1 MNKRNKSILAFFGL
15 TNLGRAIFKRATLI
29 TTLVCISLFFSP
41 SLVSAQEVGDEL
53 DANIRGFIYFNKH
66 VTGFYSTST
75 EWTSHKLEGTDYYGW
90 DFDSNPLTKYD
101 NGIYEDYYIYKQHW
115 DSGQIPSYVNWYN
128 CLMPRLMLFYSGI
141 QSKNDDYEFY
151 F

>member
-1 MNKRNKSILAFFGL
+1 MYASL
-15 TNLGRAIFKRATLI
+15 TEKGNNNLTRP
-29 TTLVCISLFFSP
+29 V
-41 SLVSAQEVGDEL
+41 EL